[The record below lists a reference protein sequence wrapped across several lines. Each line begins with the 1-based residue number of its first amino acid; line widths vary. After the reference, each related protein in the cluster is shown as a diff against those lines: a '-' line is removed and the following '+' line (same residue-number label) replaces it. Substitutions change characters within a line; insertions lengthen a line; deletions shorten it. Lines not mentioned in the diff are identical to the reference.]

1 MLTQEE
7 YDEEEGPEERL
18 LKVKK
23 KRMMSQKRDMKVS
36 RILSHLKQ
44 EGGQRRKIWTRILT
58 RTRR

>member
-1 MLTQEE
+1 VTRRKA
-7 YDEEEGPEERL
+7 PKERL
-18 LKVKK
+18 LKAKK
-23 KRMMSQKRDMKVS
+23 KRMMSQKRDMKVP